1 MGLNLQGKR
10 TCMCIYVAIIN
21 SSCSHSRV
29 PEFGK
34 FSLSLSLWMSPS
46 LFHRTLKRAL
56 TAIDCVINKYVLF
69 ER

>member
-34 FSLSLSLWMSPS
+34 FSLSLSLDVSVS
-46 LFHRTLKRAL
+46 VSSNAETG
-56 TAIDCVINKYVLF
+56 IDGD
-69 ER
+69 